1 MSRVNPES
9 YSQAPSPK
17 EKDKEQTKSF
27 FKVLQSIVLC

>member
-1 MSRVNPES
+1 MNIVNLKVIAKLP
-9 YSQAPSPK
+9 PPK